1 MSLALPE
8 IDDLPTDLRESA
20 RSARR
25 EATKQEEG
33 PPPGRAQHVTE
44 EDLEATRHRIMTGL
58 PMAPLPGWR
67 W

>member
-1 MSLALPE
+1 MSAYPE
-8 IDDLPTDLRESA
+8 IDDLPTVDQESA

-25 EATKQEEG
+25 EAARQEEG

-44 EDLEATRHRIMTGL
+44 EDLAATAHRVRTGL
-58 PMAPLPGWR
+58 PMAPMPGWR